1 MKKTFFIGLLFLS
14 YMGVPAQNVIVQTQ
28 TNNASQQTQD
38 GTFSINGISSR
49 EDIGGVE
56 ITREQLMPGLP
67 TYHLVFENYN
77 NVDVTVLYQV
87 HDDRNGNVTG
97 SVVLK
102 AGEKKTLPVEY
113 IMPTD
118 FKLIV
123 RRMGGMAQSSSPS
136 TGISSVPQLV
146 AGYLYVAPDHFE
158 NVTYREALELRDKMN
173 RYGYCEYS
181 DWRLPTPA
189 EVSAIRTSGIKNGVV
204 LDRDDNRAW
213 NSEDKAENYYY
224 GSGRDIRFTLV
235 LVRYK

>member
-1 MKKTFFIGLLFLS
+1 MKKTFFIGLFFLS
-14 YMGVPAQNVIVQTQ
+14 YMGLSAQNVFVQTQ
-28 TNNASQQTQD
+28 TNNASSQQTQD

-56 ITREQLMPGLP
+56 ITRERIARY
-67 TYHLVFENYN
+67 TSNYRLVFENYN

-87 HDDRNGNVTG
+87 HDYRDGNVTG
-97 SVVLK
+97 SVVLR
-102 AGEKKTLPVEY
+102 AGEKKALPVEY
-113 IMPTD
+113 IEPTD

-123 RRMGGMAQSSSPS
+123 RQMGGMAQSSSSS

-173 RYGYCEYS
+173 SYGYCDYS
-181 DWRLPTPA
+181 DWRLPTSA
-189 EVSAIRTSGIKNGVV
+189 DVEAIRSAGIIKNMGEV
-204 LDRDDNRAW
+204 W
-213 NSEDKAENYYY
+213 NSKHEADYYNYYY
-224 GSGRDIRFTLV
+224 YGNGKNDHFALV